1 MQEILSR
8 QKIGLRIRG
17 LRVEN
22 ALSQE
27 FIAKVMGLS
36 RSNYS
41 QIELGNQF
49 PSYEVLVKL
58 AIFYS
63 KTYDWIIHGED
74 FAIKTSKIIKLNMDK
89 LLSTDFQ
96 QALKATDT
104 DKISLVKKSDYYDYI
119 YSAKIQKYID
129 QLSTIELPVGKE
141 EKINNP
147 PLYRAFEVFDNGM
160 SGILQSGDIIICE
173 NIPRFSD
180 LKFNDIYVL
189 ITQEGI
195 IIRRVVKCLEDNKI
209 LLCKADD
216 ISYPIQI
223 VHLDKLQEIWHIS
236 GIFSTKFTGVV
247 ENIEH
252 QLEKLQKSINDLQKE
267 VRNINKKRAVL

>member
-173 NIPRFSD
+173 NVTQFSD
-180 LKFNDIYVL
+180 LIFNDIYVL
-189 ITQEGI
+189 ITHEDM
-195 IIRRVVKCLEDNKI
+195 IIRRVVKYLDDNKI
-209 LLCKADD
+209 LLCKADNL
-216 ISYPIQI
+216 SYSIQAI
-223 VHLDKLQEIWHIS
+223 HPDKLQEVWHIS
-236 GIFSTKFTGVV
+236 GIFSTKLTGIV

-252 QLEKLQKSINDLQKE
+252 QLEKFQKSITDLQKE
-267 VRNINKKRAVL
+267 IQQIKKKRSAI

>member
-17 LRVEN
+17 LRTEN

-27 FIAKVMGLS
+27 FIAKVVGLS

-49 PSYEVLVKL
+49 PSYEVLVKI

-74 FAIKTSKIIKLNMDK
+74 FAIKTSRIIKLNMDK

-96 QALKATDT
+96 HALKATNP
-104 DKISLVKKSDYYDYI
+104 DKISLVTKSDYYNYI
-119 YSAKIQKYID
+119 YSAKIQEYID
-129 QLSTIELPVGKE
+129 RLSTIELPIGKE
-141 EKINNP
+141 EKINNQ
-147 PLYRAFEVFDNGM
+147 PLHRAFEVIDNGM
-160 SGILQSGDIIICE
+160 SGVLQSGDIIICE
-173 NIPRFSD
+173 NVTQFSD
-180 LKFNDIYVL
+180 LIFNDIYIL
-189 ITQEGI
+189 ITHEDM
-195 IIRRVVKCLEDNKI
+195 IIRRVIKYLDDNKI
-209 LLCKADD
+209 LLCKADNL
-216 ISYPIQI
+216 SYPIQTI
-223 VHLDKLQEIWHIS
+223 HPDKLQEIWHIS
-236 GIFSTKFTGVV
+236 GIFSTKLTGIV

-252 QLEKLQKSINDLQKE
+252 QLEKFQKSITDLQKE
-267 VRNINKKRAVL
+267 IQHIKKKRSAI

>member
-17 LRVEN
+17 LRTEN

-27 FIAKVMGLS
+27 FIAKITGLS

-49 PSYEVLVKL
+49 PSYEVLVKI

-74 FAIKTSKIIKLNMDK
+74 FAIKTSRIIKLNMDK

-96 QALKATDT
+96 HALKATGT
-104 DKISLVKKSDYYDYI
+104 DKISLVKKSDYYNYI
-119 YSAKIQKYID
+119 YSAKIQEYID
-129 QLSTIELPVGKE
+129 RLSTIELPIGKE
-141 EKINNP
+141 EKINNQ
-147 PLYRAFEVFDNGM
+147 PLYRAFEVIDNGM
-160 SGILQSGDIIICE
+160 SGVLQSGDIIICE
-173 NIPRFSD
+173 NVTQFSD
-180 LKFNDIYVL
+180 LIFNDIYIL
-189 ITQEGI
+189 ITHEDM
-195 IIRRVVKCLEDNKI
+195 IIRRVVKYLDDNKI
-209 LLCKADD
+209 LLCKADNL
-216 ISYPIQI
+216 SYPIQAI
-223 VHLDKLQEIWHIS
+223 HPDKLQEIWHIS
-236 GIFSTKFTGVV
+236 GIFSTKLTGIV

-252 QLEKLQKSINDLQKE
+252 QLEKFQKSITDLQKE
-267 VRNINKKRAVL
+267 IQHIKKKRSAI